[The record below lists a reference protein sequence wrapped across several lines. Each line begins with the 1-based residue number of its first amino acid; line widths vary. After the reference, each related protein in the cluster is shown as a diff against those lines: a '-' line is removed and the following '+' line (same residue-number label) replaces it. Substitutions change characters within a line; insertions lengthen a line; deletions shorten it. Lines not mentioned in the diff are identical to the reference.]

1 MENMKEYICK
11 VDLLNLVEEEIK
23 FAKVADNT
31 DRLIS
36 LFWVKAIINTVPILE
51 VVDEDDEEEEE

>member
-11 VDLLNLVEEEIK
+11 ADLLNLVEEEIK
-23 FAKVADNT
+23 FAKVVDNT

-36 LFWVKAIINTVPILE
+36 LFWVKAIINTLPIME
-51 VVDEDDEEEEE
+51 VNEEEEKEE

>member
-1 MENMKEYICK
+1 MKEYVNK
-11 VDLLNLVEEEIK
+11 ADLLNLIEEEIK

-36 LFWVKAIINTVPILE
+36 LFWVKAIINTLPIME
-51 VVDEDDEEEEE
+51 VVKEEGEEK

>member
-36 LFWVKAIINTVPILE
+36 LFWVKAIINTIPILE
-51 VVDEDDEEEEE
+51 VVDEDGEEEE

>member
-1 MENMKEYICK
+1 MKEYICK

-51 VVDEDDEEEEE
+51 VVEEDDEEEEE

>member
-11 VDLLNLVEEEIK
+11 ADLLNLVEEEIK

-36 LFWVKAIINTVPILE
+36 LFWVKAIINTLPIME
-51 VVDEDDEEEEE
+51 VNEEEEKEE

>member
-51 VVDEDDEEEEE
+51 VVEEDDEEEEE

>member
-1 MENMKEYICK
+1 MKEYICK

-51 VVDEDDEEEEE
+51 VVDEYDEEEEE